1 MAEQEQCVRVT
12 RSMKRR
18 AAVAGAED
26 QSAPKKRVVLGELP
40 NLSNVVVP
48 VNQNAG
54 VEPLK
59 PKCVSKAKAKAK
71 NKGLTTTA
79 VKTTKEIDTGLG
91 GDGKSDDP
99 QLCRAYASDIYEYLR
114 KTEVRGF
121 FFFFSLIF
129 VLEMGAEIKV
139 LGDLNLVLT
148 VERAWCFRWSQREG
162 RYLTT

>member
-12 RSMKRR
+12 RAMKRR

-26 QSAPKKRVVLGELP
+26 QSALKKRVVLGELR

-59 PKCVSKAKAKAK
+59 PKCKSKAKAK
-71 NKGLTTTA
+71 NKGLATTA
-79 VKTTKEIDTGLG
+79 VKTTKEIDTALG

-121 FFFFSLIF
+121 WVFFFFFQFCIRNGF
-129 VLEMGAEIKV
+129 
-139 LGDLNLVLT
+139 
-148 VERAWCFRWSQREG
+148 
-162 RYLTT
+162 

>member
-12 RSMKRR
+12 RAMKRR

-59 PKCVSKAKAKAK
+59 PKCVSKAKAKK
-71 NKGLTTTA
+71 KGLTTTA

-121 FFFFSLIF
+121 LVFIFFQFL
-129 VLEMGAEIKV
+129 
-139 LGDLNLVLT
+139 
-148 VERAWCFRWSQREG
+148 
-162 RYLTT
+162 Y